1 MKSRILLTILGA
13 LLSAST
19 VFGQTPTPKTNPPAA
34 SATPAEMPKTKIA
47 LLSFF
52 ALREG
57 IEELKLRYQ
66 KLQTE
71 FAPRATELDS
81 LQSTIEGKEK
91 ILNENKSLTPVQA
104 RKLQDE
110 IEGYKKEYQRKLEDS
125 QEMARKREAEET
137 GPVLE
142 KISDFLEKYCQR
154 YGITH
159 VFDINRLLEA
169 NAALYAAPQTNITE
183 DFVKEYNKAN
193 PSGAKAPAAPPV
205 KKP

>member
-1 MKSRILLTILGA
+1 MKSRILLTIFGA
-13 LLSAST
+13 LLTAST
-19 VFGQTPTPKTNPPAA
+19 VFGQTPAPKTNPGAG
-34 SATPAEMPKTKIA
+34 SATPADMPKTKVA

-57 IEELKLRYQ
+57 IEELKQKYQ
-66 KLQTE
+66 KLQAE

-81 LQSTIEGKEK
+81 LQSTIESKEK
-91 ILNENKSLTPVQA
+91 ILNDNKNLTAVQA

-110 IEGYKKEYQRKLEDS
+110 VEGYKKEYQRKLEDS
-125 QEMARKREAEET
+125 QEMAKKREAEET

-193 PSGAKAPAAPPV
+193 PPGAAAPAAPAA

>member
-1 MKSRILLTILGA
+1 MLLTVIGA
-13 LLSAST
+13 LLTAST
-19 VFGQTPTPKTNPPAA
+19 VFGQTPTPKTNPAA
-34 SATPAEMPKTKIA
+34 SSATPADMPKTKVA
-47 LLSFF
+47 LLSYF

-57 IEELKLRYQ
+57 IEELKQKYQ

-91 ILNENKSLTPVQA
+91 ILNDNKTLTAPQA

-142 KISDFLEKYCQR
+142 KISNFLEKYCQK

-183 DFVKEYNKAN
+183 DFVKEYNKAH
-193 PSGAKAPAAPPV
+193 PPGTAAPAAPAA

>member
-1 MKSRILLTILGA
+1 MKIRLLLAIIGA
-13 LLSAST
+13 LLTAST
-19 VFGQTPTPKTNPPAA
+19 VFGQTPVPKTNPPAGA
-34 SATPAEMPKTKIA
+34 TTPAEMPKTKVA

-57 IEELKLRYQ
+57 IEELKQRYQ
-66 KLQTE
+66 KLQSE

-91 ILNENKSLTPVQA
+91 ILSENKSLTAVQG

-142 KISDFLEKYCQR
+142 KISTFLEKYCQR

-183 DFVKEYNKAN
+183 DFVKEYNKAH
-193 PSGAKAPAAPPV
+193 PSGTAAPAAPAA